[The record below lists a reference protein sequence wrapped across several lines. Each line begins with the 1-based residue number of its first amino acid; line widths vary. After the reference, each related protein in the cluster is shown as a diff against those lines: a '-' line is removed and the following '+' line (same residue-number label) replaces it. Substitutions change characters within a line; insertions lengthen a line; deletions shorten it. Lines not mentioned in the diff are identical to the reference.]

1 MTDNR
6 NNCTFSR
13 TVTDIKHY
21 AGLWVENAKLGMIDS
36 LSSVLSSLFGV
47 LILIVLLGIA
57 AMFFAV
63 GLTWLLG
70 ILLGSFLWAIFIMG
84 ACFVVMA
91 VVVYSL
97 RKRLIVNQ
105 AIQMLSR
112 MISEISSKYP
122 DNESN

>member
-6 NNCTFSR
+6 NNGTFYQ
-13 TVTDIKHY
+13 TVTDIKRY
-21 AGLWVENAKLGMIDS
+21 TGLWIDNAKLGLIDS
-36 LSSVLSSLFGV
+36 LSSLLSSLFGV

-57 AMFFAV
+57 AMFFAI

-70 ILLGSFLWAIFIMG
+70 ILLQSFLWAIFIMG
-84 ACFVVMA
+84 SCFVVMA
-91 VVVYSL
+91 LIVYSL

-112 MISEISSKYP
+112 MVSEISPKYP
-122 DNESN
+122 GNESD